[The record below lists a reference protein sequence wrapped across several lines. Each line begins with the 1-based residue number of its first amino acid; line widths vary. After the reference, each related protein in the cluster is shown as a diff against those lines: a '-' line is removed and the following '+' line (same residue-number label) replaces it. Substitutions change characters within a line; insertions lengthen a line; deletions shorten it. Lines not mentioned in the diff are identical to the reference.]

1 MSRAIG
7 LDAAPFGP
15 TWVGRARFI
24 VFLTAGAAFLG
35 WSANALELSP
45 GELVRSLPV
54 IGRYI
59 VKMVPPNWSAL
70 DGLWDPTVDTICIA
84 LWGTVIASIIGLPL
98 GMLAAKNLNS
108 SRVVRGTALGILN
121 VLRSI
126 SELIWAIFFVAAV
139 GLGPF
144 PGALALGVNFG
155 GILGRLYAEAIE
167 NIDPKPLEAMR
178 ATGASHVQAILFAVM
193 PQVMPQIVSYN
204 LYWFEVGV
212 RSATVLGMIG
222 AGGIGFELVTTIRLY
237 EFRATSA
244 ILLVIL
250 ALVTVIDQ
258 ASALLRRRIV
268 K

>member
-1 MSRAIG
+1 LSPLTSLQAVQPRLSLG
-7 LDAAPFGP
+7 
-15 TWVGRARFI
+15 GRAKFVAYLAAGA
-24 VFLTAGAAFLG
+24 VFLA
-35 WSANALELSP
+35 WSANALELSG
-45 GELVRSLPV
+45 GELFRSLPV

-59 VKMVPPNWSAL
+59 ARMIPPDWSAL
-70 DGLWDPTVDTICIA
+70 DGLWGPTLDTICIA
-84 LWGTVIASIIGLPL
+84 FWGTAIAFCIGLPL
-98 GMLAAKNLNS
+98 GILAAKNLNGSTVLRS
-108 SRVVRGTALGILN
+108 SALAILN
-121 VLRSI
+121 VLRSV
-126 SELIWAIFFVAAV
+126 SELIWAIFFVSAV

-167 NIDPKPLEAMR
+167 NVDPKPLEALR
-178 ATGASHVQAILFAVM
+178 ATGASRVQVIMFAVM
-193 PQVMPQIVSYN
+193 PQVLPQIISYN
-204 LYWFEVGV
+204 LYWFEVGI

-237 EFRATSA
+237 DFRQTSA

-258 ASALLRRRIV
+258 ASALLRGSIV

>member
-1 MSRAIG
+1 LPRSVDYGVALTASTLIERAK
-7 LDAAPFGP
+7 
-15 TWVGRARFI
+15 
-24 VFLTAGAAFLG
+24 FLAFVLAGAAFLG

-45 GELVRSLPV
+45 GELFRSLPV
-54 IGRYI
+54 IGRYLAR
-59 VKMVPPNWSAL
+59 MVPPDWSAL
-70 DGLWDPTVDTICIA
+70 DDLWGPTLDTICIA
-84 LWGTVIASIIGLPL
+84 LWGTVIASVLGLPL
-98 GMLAAKNLNS
+98 GLLAARNLNS
-108 SRVVRGTALGILN
+108 LRFARLTALGILN
-121 VLRSI
+121 GLRSI
-126 SELIWAIFFVAAV
+126 NELIWAIFFVSAV

-167 NIDPKPLEAMR
+167 NIDPKPLEALR
-178 ATGASHVQAILFAVM
+178 ATGAGHVQTIVFAVF
-193 PQVMPQIVSYN
+193 PQVLPQILSYN

-237 EFRATSA
+237 DFRQTSA

-250 ALVTVIDQ
+250 ALVTLIDQ

-268 K
+268 Q

>member
-1 MSRAIG
+1 MSRSIDY
-7 LDAAPFGP
+7 DAGRP
-15 TWVGRARFI
+15 TSTLIERIKLVAYM
-24 VFLTAGAAFLG
+24 AAAAAFLA

-45 GELVRSLPV
+45 GELFRSLPV

-59 VKMVPPNWSAL
+59 GRMVPPDWTAL
-70 DGLWDPTVDTICIA
+70 DDLWGPTLDTICIA

-98 GMLAAKNLNS
+98 GILAARNLNS
-108 SRVVRGTALGILN
+108 PTMVRLTALGILN

-126 SELIWAIFFVAAV
+126 SELIWAIFFVSAV

-167 NIDPKPLEAMR
+167 NIDAKPLEALR
-178 ATGASHVQAILFAVM
+178 ATGASHVQTILFAVL
-193 PQVMPQIVSYN
+193 PQVLPQIVSYN

-237 EFRATSA
+237 EFQQTSA

-250 ALVTVIDQ
+250 ALVTLIDQ
-258 ASALLRRRIV
+258 ASALIRRSIV
-268 K
+268 R

>member
-1 MSRAIG
+1 MPRSVDYGVALTASTLIERAK
-7 LDAAPFGP
+7 
-15 TWVGRARFI
+15 
-24 VFLTAGAAFLG
+24 FLAFVLAGAAFLG

-45 GELVRSLPV
+45 GELFRSLPV

-59 VKMVPPNWSAL
+59 ARMVPPDWSAL
-70 DGLWDPTVDTICIA
+70 DDLWGPTLDTVCIA
-84 LWGTVIASIIGLPL
+84 LWGTVIASVIGLPL
-98 GMLAAKNLNS
+98 GLLAARNLNS
-108 SRVVRGTALGILN
+108 LRVARVAALGILN
-121 VLRSI
+121 GLRSI
-126 SELIWAIFFVAAV
+126 NELIWAIFFVSAV

-167 NIDPKPLEAMR
+167 NIDPKPLEALR
-178 ATGASHVQAILFAVM
+178 ATGAGHVQTILFAVL
-193 PQVMPQIVSYN
+193 PQVLPQILSYN

-237 EFRATSA
+237 DFRQTSA

-250 ALVTVIDQ
+250 ALVTLIDQ
-258 ASALLRRRIV
+258 ASALLRRRV
-268 K
+268 VQ

>member
-1 MSRAIG
+1 MNYDAVQSSRT
-7 LDAAPFGP
+7 L
-15 TWVGRARFI
+15 VGRAK
-24 VFLTAGAAFLG
+24 FLAYLAAGAIFLG

-45 GELVRSLPV
+45 WELLHSFPV

-59 VKMVPPNWSAL
+59 ARMVPPDWSAL
-70 DGLWDPTVDTICIA
+70 DDLWGPTLDTICIA
-84 LWGTVIASIIGLPL
+84 IWGTVIASVIGLPL
-98 GMLAAKNLNS
+98 GILAARNLND
-108 SRVVRGTALGILN
+108 SRIIRLSALTILN
-121 VLRSI
+121 ILRSI
-126 SELIWAIFFVAAV
+126 SELIWAIFFVSAV

-167 NIDPKPLEAMR
+167 NIDPKPLEALR
-178 ATGASHVQAILFAVM
+178 ATGASHAQTIMFAVM
-193 PQVMPQIVSYN
+193 PQVLPQIVSYN

-237 EFRATSA
+237 DFRQTSA

-250 ALVTVIDQ
+250 ALVTLIDR
-258 ASALLRRRIV
+258 ASALLRRSIV

>member
-1 MSRAIG
+1 LQRVTSPAVMQPRLSLG
-7 LDAAPFGP
+7 
-15 TWVGRARFI
+15 GRAKFLAYLAAGA
-24 VFLTAGAAFLG
+24 VFLA
-35 WSANALELSP
+35 WSANALELSG
-45 GELVRSLPV
+45 GELFRSMPV

-59 VKMVPPNWSAL
+59 GRMIPPDWSAL
-70 DGLWDPTVDTICIA
+70 DGLWGPTLDTICIA
-84 LWGTVIASIIGLPL
+84 LWGTVIASAIGLPL
-98 GMLAAKNLNS
+98 GILAAKNLNDS
-108 SRVVRGTALGILN
+108 AIVRNSALAILN

-126 SELIWAIFFVAAV
+126 SELIWAIFFVSAV

-167 NIDPKPLEAMR
+167 NVDPKPLEALR
-178 ATGASHVQAILFAVM
+178 ATGAGRIQTILFAVL
-193 PQVMPQIVSYN
+193 PQVLPQIVSYN

-237 EFRATSA
+237 DFRQTSA

-250 ALVTVIDQ
+250 GLVTVIDQ
-258 ASALLRRRIV
+258 ASALLRSSIV

>member
-1 MSRAIG
+1 VSRSI
-7 LDAAPFGP
+7 DADLGHPNP
-15 TWVGRARFI
+15 TFVKRARFYAY
-24 VFLTAGAAFLG
+24 FAAGVAFLA
-35 WSANALELSP
+35 WSANSLELGP
-45 GELVRSLPV
+45 GELIRSLPV
-54 IGRYI
+54 IGHYI
-59 VKMVPPNWSAL
+59 ARMFPPDWSAL
-70 DGLWDPTVDTICIA
+70 DGLWGPTIDTICIA
-84 LWGTVIASIIGLPL
+84 LWGTVIATIIGLPL
-98 GMLAAKNLNS
+98 GILAAHNLTS
-108 SRVVRGTALGILN
+108 SRIVRVTALTILN

-167 NIDPKPLEAMR
+167 NVDQKPLEALR
-178 ATGASHVQAILFAVM
+178 ATGAGHVQIIVFAVM
-193 PQVMPQIVSYN
+193 PQILPQIVSYN

-237 EFRATSA
+237 DFRQTSA

-250 ALVTVIDQ
+250 LLVTVIDQ
-258 ASALLRRRIV
+258 ASALLRRSIV

>member
-1 MSRAIG
+1 VSYE
-7 LDAAPFGP
+7 AAQPAP
-15 TWVGRARFI
+15 TFIGRAK
-24 VFLTAGAAFLG
+24 FLAYLAAGAAFLA
-35 WSANALELSP
+35 WSANALELSG
-45 GELVRSLPV
+45 GELFRSLPV

-59 VKMVPPNWSAL
+59 ARMVPPDWSAL
-70 DGLWDPTVDTICIA
+70 DDLWGPTLDTICIA

-98 GMLAAKNLNS
+98 GILAAKNLNS
-108 SRVVRGTALGILN
+108 SRVVRGGALTILN
-121 VLRSI
+121 VLRSV
-126 SELIWAIFFVAAV
+126 SELIWAIFFVSAV

-167 NIDPKPLEAMR
+167 NIDPKPLEALR
-178 ATGASHVQAILFAVM
+178 ATGASHVQVILFAVL
-193 PQVMPQIVSYN
+193 PQVLPQIVSYN

-237 EFRATSA
+237 DFRQTSA

-258 ASALLRRRIV
+258 ASAVLRRSIV

>member
-1 MSRAIG
+1 MSRLANSV
-7 LDAAPFGP
+7 LEQPSMSNF
-15 TWVGRARFI
+15 GRAK
-24 VFLTAGAAFLG
+24 FLAYTLVAAIFLA
-35 WSANALELSP
+35 WSANSLELNA
-45 GELVRSLPV
+45 GELFRSMPV

-59 VKMVPPNWSAL
+59 ARMFPPDWTVL
-70 DGLWDPTVDTICIA
+70 EGLWGPTLDTICIA

-98 GMLAAKNLNS
+98 GLLAAKNMHAPAAV
-108 SRVVRGTALGILN
+108 RVTSLTILN
-121 VLRSI
+121 ILRSV

-167 NIDPKPLEAMR
+167 NIDQKPLEALR
-178 ATGASHVQAILFAVM
+178 ATGANHTQSIMFAVI
-193 PQVMPQIVSYN
+193 PQVLPQIVSYN

-237 EFRATSA
+237 EFQETAS
-244 ILLVIL
+244 ILIVIL
-250 ALVTVIDQ
+250 ILVTIIDR
-258 ASALLRRRIV
+258 ASAVLRRAIV
-268 K
+268 G

>member
-1 MSRAIG
+1 M
-7 LDAAPFGP
+7 
-15 TWVGRARFI
+15 
-24 VFLTAGAAFLG
+24 G

-45 GELVRSLPV
+45 GELFHSLPV
-54 IGRYI
+54 IGRYLAR
-59 VKMVPPNWSAL
+59 MVPPDWSAL
-70 DGLWDPTVDTICIA
+70 DDLWDPTLDTICIA
-84 LWGTVIASIIGLPL
+84 LWGTVLASIIGLPL
-98 GMLAAKNLNS
+98 GILAARNLNS
-108 SRVVRGTALGILN
+108 SRILRVSSLTILN

-126 SELIWAIFFVAAV
+126 SELIWAIFFVSAV

-167 NIDPKPLEAMR
+167 NIDPKPLEALR
-178 ATGASHVQAILFAVM
+178 ATGANHVQTIVFAVL
-193 PQVMPQIVSYN
+193 PQVLPQIVSYN
-204 LYWFEVGV
+204 LYWFEVGI

-237 EFRATSA
+237 DFRQTSA

-258 ASALLRRRIV
+258 ASALIRRNIV

>member
-1 MSRAIG
+1 LTSLQAVQPR
-7 LDAAPFGP
+7 LSFG
-15 TWVGRARFI
+15 GRAKFVAYLAAGA
-24 VFLTAGAAFLG
+24 VFLA
-35 WSANALELSP
+35 WSANALELSG
-45 GELVRSLPV
+45 GELFRSLPV

-59 VKMVPPNWSAL
+59 SRMIPPDWSAL
-70 DGLWDPTVDTICIA
+70 DGLWGPTLDTICIA
-84 LWGTVIASIIGLPL
+84 LWGTVIAFCIGLPL
-98 GMLAAKNLNS
+98 GILAAKNLNGS
-108 SRVVRGTALGILN
+108 TVLRTSALAILN
-121 VLRSI
+121 VLRSV
-126 SELIWAIFFVAAV
+126 SELIWAIFFVSAV

-167 NIDPKPLEAMR
+167 NVDPKPLEALR
-178 ATGASHVQAILFAVM
+178 ATGASRVQVIMFAVM
-193 PQVMPQIVSYN
+193 PQVLPQIISYN
-204 LYWFEVGV
+204 LYWFEVGI

-237 EFRATSA
+237 DFRQTSA

-258 ASALLRRRIV
+258 ASALLRSSIA

>member
-1 MSRAIG
+1 VQPRLS
-7 LDAAPFGP
+7 FG
-15 TWVGRARFI
+15 GRAKFI
-24 VFLTAGAAFLG
+24 AYLAAGAVFLA
-35 WSANALELSP
+35 WSANALELNG
-45 GELVRSLPV
+45 GELFRSLPV

-59 VKMVPPNWSAL
+59 ARMIPPDWTAL
-70 DGLWDPTVDTICIA
+70 DGLWGPTLDTICIA
-84 LWGTVIASIIGLPL
+84 LWGTVIASVIGLPL
-98 GMLAAKNLNS
+98 GILAAKNLNGSTVLRS
-108 SRVVRGTALGILN
+108 SALAILN
-121 VLRSI
+121 VLRSV
-126 SELIWAIFFVAAV
+126 SELIWAIFFVSAV

-167 NIDPKPLEAMR
+167 NVDPKPLEALR
-178 ATGASHVQAILFAVM
+178 ATGASRVQVIMFAVM
-193 PQVMPQIVSYN
+193 PQVLPQIVSYN
-204 LYWFEVGV
+204 LYWFEVGI

-237 EFRATSA
+237 DFRQTSA

-258 ASALLRRRIV
+258 ASALLRGSIV

>member
-1 MSRAIG
+1 VQPRLS
-7 LDAAPFGP
+7 FG
-15 TWVGRARFI
+15 GRAKFI
-24 VFLTAGAAFLG
+24 AYLAAGAVFLA
-35 WSANALELSP
+35 WSANALELNG
-45 GELVRSLPV
+45 GELFRSLPV

-59 VKMVPPNWSAL
+59 ARMIPPDWTAL
-70 DGLWDPTVDTICIA
+70 DGLWGPTLDTICIA
-84 LWGTVIASIIGLPL
+84 LWGTVIASVIGLPL
-98 GMLAAKNLNS
+98 GILAAKNLNGSTVLRS
-108 SRVVRGTALGILN
+108 SALAILN
-121 VLRSI
+121 VLRSV
-126 SELIWAIFFVAAV
+126 SELIWAIFFVSAV

-167 NIDPKPLEAMR
+167 NVDPKPLEALR
-178 ATGASHVQAILFAVM
+178 ATGASRVQVIMFAVM
-193 PQVMPQIVSYN
+193 PQVLPQIVSYN
-204 LYWFEVGV
+204 LYWFEVGI

-237 EFRATSA
+237 DFRQTSA

-258 ASALLRRRIV
+258 ASALLRSSIV